1 MRKEKL
7 QNLSAINNAGI
18 RVIPNLVIGDSNKY
32 LSGDILDANAVADV
46 IEGIQQF
53 HFEIYAN
60 IEDITEP
67 AGNVLYL
74 IGPVETGTDKYE
86 EYVYVD
92 NEFVKIGDTTT
103 DLSNYVTTQAL
114 NTALATKQDI
124 IDDIVAIRSGAAKG
138 ATAYQ
143 KPGTGI
149 AENDLNIA
157 VKTILEHA
165 DSTYSDIY
173 ETYFN
178 NGELYSNSILTGH
191 IQREL
196 IDSNTKTQKII
207 PVYNLYSNDNP
218 VYECEITFTSDEDV
232 YDYETYFL
240 ITVDDYIYGGQTQCK
255 DLSICEANAMYNETR
270 LIVRF

>member
-53 HFEIYAN
+53 HFEIYGS

-74 IGPVETGTDKYE
+74 IGPVEAGADKYE

-149 AENDLNIA
+149 PKNDLSIA
-157 VKTILEHA
+157 VKTILEHT
-165 DSTYSDIY
+165 DRTYNDIY

-191 IQREL
+191 IQQEL
-196 IDSNTKTQKII
+196 IDSNAKTQKII
-207 PVYNLYSNDNP
+207 PVHNP
-218 VYECEITFTSDEDV
+218 DSGKNPSGECEISFASDKDV
-232 YDYETYFL
+232 YDYETYFS
-240 ITVDDYIYGGQTQCK
+240 IAIGDYSYGGQTQCK
-255 DLSICEANAMYNETR
+255 DLSICEANAMYSEPR